1 MPKEII
7 LSKDSDPKSPKYLL
21 WNLDEKEAQ
30 AIRTAIGDGED
41 SFPLL
46 TTLSDWYEDFECP
59 RDRLLRLC
67 QETIDLQI
75 TLEEHHRDTP
85 LLIKILSMIGGVSA
99 LGHDTGL
106 CVFGYAE

>member
-7 LSKDSDPKSPKYLL
+7 LSKDSNPKSPKYLI
-21 WNLDEKEAQ
+21 WNLDENEAQ
-30 AIRTAIGDGED
+30 AIKAAIGDAD
-41 SFPLL
+41 DTFPLL

-59 RDRLLRLC
+59 QDRLLGLC

-85 LLIKILSMIGGVSA
+85 LLIKILSMVGGVAA
-99 LGHDTGL
+99 LGHDAGL
-106 CVFGYAE
+106 CIFGYAE